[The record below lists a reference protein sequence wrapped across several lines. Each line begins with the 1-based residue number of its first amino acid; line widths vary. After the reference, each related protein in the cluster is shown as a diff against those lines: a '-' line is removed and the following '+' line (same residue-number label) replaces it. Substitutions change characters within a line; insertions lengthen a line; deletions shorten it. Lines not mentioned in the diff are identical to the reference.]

1 MQLALPLFRN
11 FAQSFQQFELTVPS
25 TRLEDDIIPIYDLDT
40 VGQTAGLS
48 GELKSTRNIEFLS
61 GRTSSDGDFKSR
73 ESFSIQYFILLI
85 FNSISQ
91 SRYKSIFQPSRAH
104 KINSSNLNG
113 FQSFKVYIKYCPHN
127 KYYIHFEYIGEKMEL
142 FVQSKKKLDKVDK
155 WHNNIVARQLLQSL
169 LRKV

>member
-1 MQLALPLFRN
+1 MEKKNLFHLKKFLGISRQIGSYFSSFLKWNENETSNDSLYDYFIWWLPLVQLALPLFRN

-91 SRYKSIFQPSRAH
+91 SRYKSIFGPPEH
-104 KINSSNLNG
+104 
-113 FQSFKVYIKYCPHN
+113 IKL
-127 KYYIHFEYIGEKMEL
+127 I
-142 FVQSKKKLDKVDK
+142 VQTSMVF
-155 WHNNIVARQLLQSL
+155 SL
-169 LRKV
+169 LKFI